1 MTTPARLA
9 ATLAALGALAGCRDR
24 TVADDDSVPPKPPD
38 MGAPAE
44 SEGDSEGG
52 VVCREGLVA
61 CDGECVDLRSNDQH
75 CGACGHACKEP
86 VGTGPCL
93 DGACPP
99 TWWCG
104 EAGRGL
110 VTCNDVCAT
119 HGQACY
125 EGPQVA
131 PSRGCRAAYQLY
143 FDNALENCELGL
155 GGQTN
160 VVAPCSAPIDWS
172 IEGGWNR
179 IPAQAVACCCTQDL
193 PP

>member
-1 MTTPARLA
+1 MTKPTRLA

-24 TVADDDSVPPKPPD
+24 TVADDESVPPKLPD

-52 VVCREGLVA
+52 VVCRDGLTA

-75 CGACGHACKEP
+75 CGACGHACREP
-86 VGTGPCL
+86 FWAGHCL
-93 DGACPP
+93 EGACPSAY
-99 TWWCG
+99 WCG
-104 EAGRGL
+104 AAGQGL
-110 VTCNDVCAT
+110 ETCEDVCAL
-119 HGQACY
+119 HGQECD
-125 EGPQVA
+125 EGPRKL
-131 PSRGCRAAYQLY
+131 SRGCGGGYKLY
-143 FDNALENCELGL
+143 FDDALQNCELGL
-155 GGQTN
+155 GAQGS
-160 VVAPCSAPIDWS
+160 VAASCTTPIDWS

>member
-75 CGACGHACKEP
+75 CGACGHACRDPLWAGHCVEA
-86 VGTGPCL
+86 
-93 DGACPP
+93 ACPSAH
-99 TWWCG
+99 WCG
-104 EAGRGL
+104 AREQGL
-110 VTCNDVCAT
+110 ETCEDVCT
-119 HGQACY
+119 LHGQECD
-125 EGPQVA
+125 EGPRES
-131 PSRGCRAAYQLY
+131 SRGCGGVYELY
-143 FDNALENCELGL
+143 FENGLERCELGL
-155 GGQTN
+155 GGQWATQ
-160 VVAPCSAPIDWS
+160 ASCTTPIDWS
-172 IEGGWNR
+172 VKGGFQS
-179 IPAQAVACCCTQDL
+179 IPAQAVECCCTQDL